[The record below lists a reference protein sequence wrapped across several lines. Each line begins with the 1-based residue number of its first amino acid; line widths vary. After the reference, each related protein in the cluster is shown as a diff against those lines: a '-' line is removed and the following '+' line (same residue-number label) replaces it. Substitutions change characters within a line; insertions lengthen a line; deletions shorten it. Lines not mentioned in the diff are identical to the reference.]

1 MQIVMDMNRNN
12 HLPIII
18 RLLGAIGGF
27 LGGGVIGAILI
38 ILVIAVTDSTFGL
51 ENIWPGPL
59 TGGIVGAILGYCFP
73 RIGKKLAEVLNGL

>member
-1 MQIVMDMNRNN
+1 MDMNQNS

-27 LGGGVIGAILI
+27 LGGGVIGAIII
-38 ILVIAVTDSTFGL
+38 ILVIAVTDCTFGL
-51 ENIWPGPL
+51 NNIWPGPL

-73 RIGKKLAEVLNGL
+73 RIGKKLAEALTGL